1 MIFQKGK
8 RIAPAIIGF
17 SVFSLA
23 LGVEI
28 IERGG
33 VGEWYNY
40 QLNWFER
47 HGSLINTLS
56 FSVRWP
62 SAWYSLLGALL
73 SLFNFR
79 NIRVLEIAAWG
90 LISLTVLSPPL
101 IVFLYVLLG

>member
-1 MIFQKGK
+1 MILQKRK
-8 RIAPAIIGF
+8 RIVPAIIGF

-23 LGVEI
+23 LGFEI
-28 IERGG
+28 VDRGG
-33 VGEWYNY
+33 VVGWYSY
-40 QLNWFER
+40 QLGWFER

-79 NIRVLEIAAWG
+79 NIRVLEIAAWV
-90 LISLTVLSPPL
+90 LISLTVLSPLL
-101 IVFLYVLLG
+101 IVFLFVLLG